1 MVIPFALQVAS
12 AVKNAS
18 FQPGYYSGCIY
29 LSFDKVISQ
38 WLPHNCITWINFFY
52 FSVSECHQIALCF
65 LIRIVNFDS
74 KYKDVFR
81 DVGILEVLTN
91 CLKQYTSDLKEK
103 FESKLECLKLCI
115 SGCFLLIGYV
125 ENSFCFKFTFFY
137 FWCFLC

>member
-1 MVIPFALQVAS
+1 M
-12 AVKNAS
+12 
-18 FQPGYYSGCIY
+18 
-29 LSFDKVISQ
+29 
-38 WLPHNCITWINFFY
+38 
-52 FSVSECHQIALCF
+52 
-65 LIRIVNFDS
+65 NFDS

-137 FWCFLC
+137 F